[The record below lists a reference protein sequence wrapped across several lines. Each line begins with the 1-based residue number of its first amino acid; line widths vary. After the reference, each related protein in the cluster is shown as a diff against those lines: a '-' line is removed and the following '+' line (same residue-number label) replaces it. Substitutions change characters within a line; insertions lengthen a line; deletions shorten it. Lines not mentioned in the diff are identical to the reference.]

1 MKLKLSILLTF
12 AAVSAPAAFAQS
24 TVYGI
29 ADVAI
34 EYGRY
39 NQGVSQAR
47 VASGQLSPSRLGFRG
62 SEQID
67 GDLKA
72 NYGMEI
78 GLSYDTGIGGMGNA
92 LFSRGAFVGIE
103 NGTVRVDLGRM
114 FVPLFWVYL
123 NSDPSAV
130 PAAAGGSMAALQH
143 AATLGRSGSAGFYDN
158 GVRLR
163 FKPAVGVDSEM
174 FYSHGNELG
183 GARSHDGRTVGVN
196 LMVRRQQWYL
206 GYGYNRYTTHSATD
220 LFDSN
225 QTSHMVGATY
235 DAGWIKVGGN
245 YLDSKKLSANG
256 RDVKSWILSAKLPAG
271 TGSINIGTGRLTET
285 GGRAAQAYH
294 AGYVLP
300 LSKRSL
306 LYTYLSHINNNA
318 VGTRGLALVN
328 QTQGTVTAGF
338 DPTVLITGMRHDF

>member
-1 MKLKLSILLTF
+1 LKLKFSILLMI
-12 AAVSAPAAFAQS
+12 AACMPAAFAQS

-39 NQGVSQAR
+39 NQGLSQMR
-47 VASGQLSPSRLGFRG
+47 VTSGQLSPSRLGFRG

-72 NYGMEI
+72 NYGMEM
-78 GLSYDTGIGGMGNA
+78 GVSLDNGAGGMGNT

-103 NGTVRVDLGRM
+103 NSAVRVDLGRM

-143 AATLGRSGSAGFYDN
+143 AATLGRSGSAGFFDN
-158 GVRLR
+158 GIRLR
-163 FKPAVGVDSEM
+163 FKPATGVDSEM

-183 GARSHDGRTVGVN
+183 GARAHDGRNVGIN
-196 LMVRRQQWYL
+196 LMMRREQWFM
-206 GYGYNRYTTHSATD
+206 GYGYNRYTTRSATD
-220 LFDSN
+220 LFDTS
-225 QTSHMVGATY
+225 QTTHIAGATY

-245 YLDSKKLSANG
+245 YLNSKKLSANG
-256 RDVKSWILSAKLPAG
+256 RDVASWILSVKVP
-271 TGSINIGTGRLTET
+271 TGPGSVNVGTGRLTET
-285 GGRAAQAYH
+285 GGRAAQAVH

-300 LSKRSL
+300 LSKRSM
-306 LYTYLSHINNNA
+306 LYAYYSHISNNA
-318 VGTRGLALVN
+318 VGTRGLALIN
-328 QTQGTVTAGF
+328 QQQGTVAPGF
-338 DPTVLITGMRHDF
+338 DPSVLITGMRHDF